1 MADLQQ
7 GKELTTTNR
16 VSQRAPVTGRSSA
29 ISFTSRVQQHNNTV
43 HLSESAPVC
52 QVSDR
57 IAHRVQ
63 APWGEP
69 RLPGQEHYDSDRSEC
84 SSNASSIQRRMH
96 EVVING
102 RGRRRPRSFDQSHTL
117 GCLRANGV
125 GCVQSAIRSTTK
137 NVDYRQ
143 QDHSPEHSPQSAT
156 KAHCRSDRSMTAVDL
171 PIDTNPLKSLVA
183 FMWGESEWRK
193 ICMLPW
199 LYSWEPQPL
208 SSLVRRGGTKPAVTI
223 ENQRWQVG
231 WWRHICPIT
240 GWA

>member
-1 MADLQQ
+1 MNARESSSTVAAVVV
-7 GKELTTTNR
+7 GRARSINR
-16 VSQRAPVTGRSSA
+16 TRWSASGQAVSVAC
-29 ISFTSRVQQHNNTV
+29 N
-43 HLSESAPVC
+43 
-52 QVSDR
+52 D
-57 IAHRVQ
+57 
-63 APWGEP
+63 
-69 RLPGQEHYDSDRSEC
+69 
-84 SSNASSIQRRMH
+84 
-96 EVVING
+96 
-102 RGRRRPRSFDQSHTL
+102 
-117 GCLRANGV
+117 
-125 GCVQSAIRSTTK
+125 AIRSTTK

-143 QDHSPEHSPQSAT
+143 RDHSPEHSPQSAT